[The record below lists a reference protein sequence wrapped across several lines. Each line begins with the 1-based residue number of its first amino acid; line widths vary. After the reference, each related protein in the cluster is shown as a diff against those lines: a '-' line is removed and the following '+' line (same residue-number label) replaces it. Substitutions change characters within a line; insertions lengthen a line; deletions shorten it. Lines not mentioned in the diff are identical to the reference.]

1 MFLAALLDSLVDDVE
16 NLYVSFEIYA
26 LNRLLKVT

>member
-26 LNRLLKVT
+26 LNRLLKVS